1 MDIRVP
7 PGLEWL
13 KATPQGAAWLAQLP
27 SMTVE
32 MAGRWQLELGEPF
45 PAAYASLVL
54 PARLEDGREAV
65 LKLSF
70 PDRESEQ
77 ESLALRIWNGDGAV
91 RLLAEEP
98 VSHAMLLERCRPGQ
112 PLSAAHAPAE
122 ALAIVCN
129 LLPRLW
135 KTPGDAVRSLDEE
148 ARHWAATVEQHWEDS
163 SRAVPRFLVD
173 EMLNAIDH
181 LLERPGP
188 PVLLDQDL
196 HSGNVLSAERQPWL
210 VIDPKP
216 LAGERE
222 FAAAPLVRDTALGH
236 SPNLVRWRL
245 RHLCAELGL
254 DERRARR
261 WALVQTV
268 AWSFEGDHVLAKH
281 VEVAT
286 WLASGEV

>member
-1 MDIRVP
+1 MHIRIP
-7 PGLEWL
+7 PSLDWL
-13 KATPQGAAWLAQLP
+13 RGTPEGAAWLSQLP
-27 SMTVE
+27 GLTAE

-45 PAAYASLVL
+45 PTAYVSLVL

-65 LKLSF
+65 LKLSY
-70 PDRESEQ
+70 PHRESAQ
-77 ESLALRIWNGDGAV
+77 ESLALRTWNGDGAV

-112 PLSAAHAPAE
+112 TLAEARAPAE
-122 ALAIVCN
+122 ALAIFCD

-135 KTPGDAVRSLDEE
+135 RPPETAFRSLDEE
-148 ARHWAATVEQHWEDS
+148 ARHWATTLERQWEDS
-163 SRAVPRFLVD
+163 GRAVPRFLVD
-173 EMLNAIDH
+173 ETLEAIEQ
-181 LLERPGP
+181 LLVRPGP
-188 PVLLDQDL
+188 SVLLDQDL
-196 HSGNVLSAERQPWL
+196 HSRNVLSAERQPWL

-222 FAAAPLVRDTALGH
+222 FSVAPIVRDAALGH

-245 RHLCAELGL
+245 RHLCSELAL

-268 AWSFEGDHVLAKH
+268 AWAFDGDQVLPKH
-281 VEVAT
+281 VDVAN